1 MQQAVRTVS
10 GRRAGRWT
18 VGALIALTVTVALG
32 WTPVDIAEGD
42 PAPPVPPAAA
52 AQGLPYFSVVEAQA
66 SGFGE
71 PVRVHGFMVV
81 TDGEARLCQALAK
94 SLPPRCA
101 GDSLRI
107 VGLALSGLPLV
118 TVEGTTWSTEPL
130 DLIGTV
136 SDGVLTVALRLG

>member
-1 MQQAVRTVS
+1 M
-10 GRRAGRWT
+10 
-18 VGALIALTVTVALG
+18 LIALAVTIALG

-42 PAPPVPPAAA
+42 PAPPVPPVDA

-81 TDGEARLCQALAK
+81 SDGEARLCQALAK

-101 GDSLRI
+101 GDSLRV
-107 VGLALSGLPLV
+107 VGLALSDLPLV

-130 DLIGTV
+130 DFIGTV
-136 SDGVLTVALRLG
+136 SEGVLTVVLRLG

>member
-1 MQQAVRTVS
+1 VLAVRTTS
-10 GRRAGRWT
+10 GRAGRWA
-18 VGALIALTVTVALG
+18 VGALIALVVTAALG

-42 PAPPVPPAAA
+42 PAPPVPLAEA

-81 TDGEARLCQALAK
+81 SDGEARLCQALAK

-101 GDSLRI
+101 GDSLRV
-107 VGLALSGLPLV
+107 VGLALSGLPLL

-136 SDGVLTVALRLG
+136 ADGVLTVALRLG

>member
-1 MQQAVRTVS
+1 MQQAARAVS
-10 GRRAGRWT
+10 GRRAGRWV
-18 VGALIALTVTVALG
+18 VGALLALMATVALG

-42 PAPPVPPAAA
+42 PAPPVPPADA
-52 AQGLPYFSVVEAQA
+52 AQGLPYFSVVETKA

-81 TDGEARLCQALAK
+81 RDGEARLCQALAK

-101 GDSLRI
+101 GDSLRV